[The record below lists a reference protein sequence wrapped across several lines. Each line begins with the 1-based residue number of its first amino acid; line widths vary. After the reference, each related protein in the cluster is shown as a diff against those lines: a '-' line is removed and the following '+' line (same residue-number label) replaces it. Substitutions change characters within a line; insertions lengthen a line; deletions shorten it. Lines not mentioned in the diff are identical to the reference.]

1 MALRLNGSSSGYVE
15 LEVPADAG
23 SHTLT
28 LPDGGGT
35 SGQYL
40 QTNGSGALSW
50 QTVADTNTNKLASVS
65 VAGDQNDVTTG
76 IPSGVKIF
84 TLVFYDLNTSA
95 ATSPLFQFGKSDGT
109 FTTSGYDA
117 RGGWMGSGGA
127 NGIYNDT
134 GGIVVQNADT
144 SLNLT
149 GSIRCQLLDD
159 RRWVWS
165 GVGYNSGS
173 GYIYTFSGNVQL
185 AAGYV
190 VDRIRLHVNSGT
202 FDTGEFAVY
211 YEV

>member
-1 MALRLNGSSSGYVE
+1 MTIRLNGQTSGYVE
-15 LEVPADAG
+15 LEAPATAG
-23 SHTLT
+23 SNTLV
-28 LPDGGGT
+28 LPTNNGT

-50 QTVADTNTNKLASVS
+50 QTVADTNTNQITKVD

-76 IPSGVKIF
+76 IPSDAKILTF
-84 TLVFYDLNTSA
+84 AFYDLNTSV

-109 FTTSGYDA
+109 FTTSGYEA
-117 RGGWMGSGGA
+117 KGGWMGVSNG

-144 SLNLT
+144 SLNVT
-149 GSIRCQLLDD
+149 GSIRCQKLDD

-173 GYIYTFSGNVQL
+173 GYIYTFSGTVQL
-185 AAGYV
+185 ASGYV

-202 FDTGEFAVY
+202 FDSGEFCVY